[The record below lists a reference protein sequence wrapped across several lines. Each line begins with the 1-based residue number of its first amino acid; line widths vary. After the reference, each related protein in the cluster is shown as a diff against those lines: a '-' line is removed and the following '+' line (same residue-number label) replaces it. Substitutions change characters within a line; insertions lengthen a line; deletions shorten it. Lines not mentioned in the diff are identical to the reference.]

1 MQTLPVD
8 RQKKLAPPVG
18 SARSARRALAA
29 AFASFTQ
36 TAGALETT
44 YTKLQAEVGRLRHE
58 LENKNRSLAQ
68 SLEENQ
74 RMRTYLARIVE
85 GLPCGVLVFDS
96 GMNLRMINPAAS
108 RLLNAGSEDSPSPEA
123 SVPRLLGSLLAAL
136 PKEEFSHEQEWVVEG
151 PQGER
156 TMGVTRACFQCE
168 RVGRRLHSHPA
179 RPDGGQAT

>member
-8 RQKKLAPPVG
+8 RQKKPAPPVG
-18 SARSARRALAA
+18 SARSTRRALAA

-85 GLPCGVLVFDS
+85 GLPCGVLVFDR

-108 RLLNAGSEDSPSPEA
+108 RLLDAGSEELSLA
-123 SVPRLLGSLLAAL
+123 GSL
-136 PKEEFSHEQEWVVEG
+136 
-151 PQGER
+151 R
-156 TMGVTRACFQCE
+156 TSPVGIFARRASSAKSSATN
-168 RVGRRLHSHPA
+168 RNGLWRARKANGRL
-179 RPDGGQAT
+179 G

>member
-8 RQKKLAPPVG
+8 RQKKLAPPLG

-74 RMRTYLARIVE
+74 RMRTYLAKIVE

-108 RLLNAGSEDSPSPEA
+108 RLLDAGSEESPSPDVCRPSPIGIFA
-123 SVPRLLGSLLAAL
+123 RARFPRKSSATSRSGSW
-136 PKEEFSHEQEWVVEG
+136 SG
-151 PQGER
+151 PQGR
-156 TMGVTRACFQCE
+156 TDDRGDA
-168 RVGRRLHSHPA
+168 RLHLQ
-179 RPDGGQAT
+179 RKGRATTPFSSCAT